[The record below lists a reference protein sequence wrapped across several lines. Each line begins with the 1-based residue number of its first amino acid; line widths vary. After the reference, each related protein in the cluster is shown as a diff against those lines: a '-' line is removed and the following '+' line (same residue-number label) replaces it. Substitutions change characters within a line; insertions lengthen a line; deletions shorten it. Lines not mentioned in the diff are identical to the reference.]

1 MVGVSSSRR
10 GGGVCDRCRSS
21 VIVCCA
27 RLVVMHPT
35 DRRKRKHYYVVQIG
49 VGELETGITT
59 GDMCMVTSV
68 VGGVCEG
75 RQQIGRSHAAR
86 LLCAYRRGRSRGVV
100 VRVRGVAWAG

>member
-10 GGGVCDRCRSS
+10 GGSACDRRRGG
-21 VIVCCA
+21 VVVCCA
-27 RLVVMHPT
+27 WLAVSVT
-35 DRRKRKHYYVVQIG
+35 DRRKRKHYYVVHMG
-49 VGELETGITT
+49 AGELETGITT
-59 GDMCMVTSV
+59 GDMCMVTSI